1 MTVNAGLNRRQFLS
15 GTSAAATVAAATQ
28 VVLGTARGGD
38 APAAAEADY
47 SPTFFTKAE
56 WAFINAAVGRLIPSD
71 SNGPGGVDAG
81 VPAFLDRQMELP
93 YGHGAFAYMQGPFQ
107 PNAPV
112 SLGYQLP
119 LTPRE
124 LYRLG
129 IAAADEASRQSSGR
143 RFFELEVALQDRFLT
158 ALETGTVQ
166 LSGLPAKAFF
176 TQLWGNVRE
185 GYFADPLYGGNRGM
199 VGWKLIGF
207 PGARADFTDW
217 MDQQGKKYP
226 YGPVSIGGRRA

>member
-28 VVLGTARGGD
+28 VVPGTARGGD
-38 APAAAEADY
+38 TPVAAEGDY
-47 SPTFFTKAE
+47 SPTFFTTAE
-56 WAFINAAVGRLIPSD
+56 WRFVNAAVGRLIPSD
-71 SNGPGGVDAG
+71 GNGPGGVEAG

-107 PNAPV
+107 PDAPA

-119 LTPRE
+119 HTPRE

-143 RFFELEVALQDRFLT
+143 RFAELETAQQDKFLT
-158 ALETGTVQ
+158 GLETGTVQ
-166 LSGLPAKAFF
+166 LRGVPAKAFF
-176 TQLWGNVRE
+176 AQLWSNVRE

-199 VGWKLIGF
+199 VGWK
-207 PGARADFTDW
+207 
-217 MDQQGKKYP
+217 
-226 YGPVSIGGRRA
+226 S

>member
-47 SPTFFTKAE
+47 SPTFFTSAE

-71 SNGPGGVDAG
+71 ANGPGGVEAG

-93 YGHGAFAYMQGPFQ
+93 YGHGAYAYTQGPFQ
-107 PNAPV
+107 PDVPA

-119 LTPRE
+119 YTPRE
-124 LYRLG
+124 LYRHG
-129 IAAADEASRQSSGR
+129 IAAADEASRQSSGK
-143 RFFELEVALQDRFLT
+143 RFAELEAPLQDKFLT

-166 LSGLPAKAFF
+166 LSGPPAKA
-176 TQLWGNVRE
+176 L
-185 GYFADPLYGGNRGM
+185 FA
-199 VGWKLIGF
+199 
-207 PGARADFTDW
+207 
-217 MDQQGKKYP
+217 Q
-226 YGPVSIGGRRA
+226 

>member
-15 GTSAAATVAAATQ
+15 GTSAAAVAAATQ
-28 VVLGTARGGD
+28 AVLGTARGGD
-38 APAAAEADY
+38 AAAAEVEY
-47 SPTFFTKAE
+47 SPTFFRTAE
-56 WAFINAAVGRLIPSD
+56 WAFINAAVDRLIPRD
-71 SNGPGGVDAG
+71 GNGPGGVEAG
-81 VPAFLDRQMELP
+81 VPIFLDRQMELP
-93 YGHGAFAYMQGPFQ
+93 YGHGAYAYTQGPFQ
-107 PNAPV
+107 PDAPA

-119 LTPRE
+119 YTPRE

-143 RFFELEVALQDRFLT
+143 RFAELDAAQQDKFLT

-176 TQLWGNVRE
+176 AQLWTNVRE
-185 GYFADPLYGGNRGM
+185 GFFADPLYGGNRGM

-226 YGPVSIGGRRA
+226 YGPVSISGRRA

>member
-1 MTVNAGLNRRQFLS
+1 MTVNSGLNRRQFLS
-15 GTSAAATVAAATQ
+15 GTSAAAVAAATQ

-38 APAAAEADY
+38 ARIATEGEYA
-47 SPTFFTKAE
+47 PTFFTTAE

-71 SNGPGGVDAG
+71 SNGPGGVEAG

-93 YGHGAFAYMQGPFQ
+93 YGHGAYAYTQGPFQ
-107 PNAPV
+107 PDAPA

-119 LTPRE
+119 HTPRE
-124 LYRLG
+124 MYRLG
-129 IAAADEASRQSSGR
+129 IAAVDEASRQSSGR
-143 RFFELEVALQDRFLT
+143 RFAELEADLQDKLLT
-158 ALETGTVQ
+158 GLETGTVQ

-176 TQLWGNVRE
+176 AQLWSNVRE
-185 GYFADPLYGGNRGM
+185 GFFADPLYGGNRGM

-226 YGPVSIGGRRA
+226 YGPVSISGRRA

>member
-1 MTVNAGLNRRQFLS
+1 MTVNSGINRREFLS
-15 GTSAAATVAAATQ
+15 GTSAAAIAAATQ
-28 VVLGTARGGD
+28 VVPGTARGGD
-38 APAAAEADY
+38 TPVAAEGDY
-47 SPTFFTKAE
+47 SPTFFTTAE
-56 WAFINAAVGRLIPSD
+56 WAFINAAVGRLIPRD
-71 SNGPGGVDAG
+71 SNGPGGVEAG

-107 PNAPV
+107 PDAPA

-119 LTPRE
+119 HTPRE

-143 RFFELEVALQDRFLT
+143 RFAELETAQQDKFLT
-158 ALETGTVQ
+158 GLETGTVQ
-166 LSGLPAKAFF
+166 LRGVPAKAFF
-176 TQLWGNVRE
+176 AQLWSNVRE
-185 GYFADPLYGGNRGM
+185 GFFADPLYGGNRGM
-199 VGWKLIGF
+199 AGWKLIGF

-226 YGPVSIGGRRA
+226 YGPVSISGRRA